1 VPCAF
6 GVLTVDELDQAL
18 ARTGGDKR
26 DTGYNAALA
35 AVQMARLAGN
45 MRSG

>member
-1 VPCAF
+1 M
-6 GVLTVDELDQAL
+6 DQAL

-35 AVQMARLAGN
+35 TVQMARLAAGL
-45 MRSG
+45 RSS